1 MSYAFCKFAPVLIA
15 VAALAACGGGGD
27 GESSSGNTSA
37 GQSGSGGTA
46 PGEKPAVTDAGSVTA
61 PFVKAASARYVWNG
75 VGTQSYGSLAGFT
88 QSASGAVTVINGRS
102 LTGDSTTLD
111 INGDAGY
118 AQGRWTKGVVTSGG
132 TTTTLDGVSNA
143 AYHYILANDLAS
155 LPASGTYACGAGR
168 FTAPTFVGGTN
179 VGAAA
184 FAGTT
189 SGTATLSFTADGAA
203 VGVTLTSSA
212 GGQQG
217 SVSGNAT
224 IKSPSSAS
232 LTGTYIGG
240 GAGTQLTLGD
250 GGGGKV
256 LVVAPYRVVLANG
269 ALYQGIASFAC
280 AA

>member
-46 PGEKPAVTDAGSVTA
+46 PGEKPAVTDSGSVTA
-61 PFVKAASARYVWNG
+61 PFVKAASARYIWKG
-75 VGTQSYGSLAGFT
+75 VAVLRTGALADFT
-88 QSASGAVTVINGRS
+88 QASSGAVTVINGMS
-102 LTGDSTTLD
+102 LTGQSATLD

-118 AQGRWTKGVVTSGG
+118 AQGRWTKGVVTSGD
-132 TTTTLDGVSNA
+132 TTALDGVSNA
-143 AYHYILANDLAS
+143 AYHYILVNNLES
-155 LPASGTYACGAGR
+155 LPASGSYTCGAGR
-168 FTAPTFVGGTN
+168 FTAPTFIGGTN

-184 FAGTT
+184 YAGTT
-189 SGTATLSFTADGAA
+189 SGEATLSFSADGAA

-217 SVSGNAT
+217 SLSGNAT
-224 IKSPSSAS
+224 IKSPPSSTS
-232 LTGTYIGG
+232 TGTYFGG
-240 GAGTQLTLGD
+240 GTGTQLTLGD